1 VLVRGA
7 FRRSGDTVRLDLDLV
22 AADGRRAPKAPTIA
36 VSATELVQLQREA
49 STAIVAALNV
59 GVSPSERELLDHLP
73 SSNALAYRF
82 YLQGR
87 GREVHDAFRYGIPA
101 STESWQDAHSLH
113 ARARELDPNFAL
125 ARARVAYTAIS
136 LVEYGGDG
144 TGARR
149 DQARLEAEA
158 ALRLHPGLP
167 EAHEALAHYWAFDG
181 EYARAAEEME
191 SAIAGLPN
199 SGELHRVLAIFFRF
213 LGRWDE
219 ATRAIE
225 AALRYDPRNRQTHL
239 VAATTFGQMRRYT
252 DAIRHWDRM
261 ISLDGSD
268 PLPHLIRGYVYQR
281 LEGNVDSLEAAVAR
295 LPVGHDATGM
305 TTWAHVTV
313 LRDRRRY
320 VDALAL
326 LDGASHSISRDGLV
340 SRPVTLMRASILDDL
355 GQHTLARSNYE
366 SARTLLEDSVAAH
379 PRNAGMR
386 VALGLA
392 YAGLGRKAD
401 AIREARTAAELRSP
415 SLGHPEATAALGGA
429 VEIYTRLG
437 ETDSAL
443 QLLEVLLALPAGRE
457 ASVPL
462 LRNDPIYDPL
472 RGDPR
477 FETMLQR
484 YTND

>member
-1 VLVRGA
+1 
-7 FRRSGDTVRLDLDLV
+7 
-22 AADGRRAPKAPTIA
+22 
-36 VSATELVQLQREA
+36 
-49 STAIVAALNV
+49 
-59 GVSPSERELLDHLP
+59 
-73 SSNALAYRF
+73 
-82 YLQGR
+82 
-87 GREVHDAFRYGIPA
+87 VHDAFRHGIPA
-101 STESWQDAHSLH
+101 STESWQGAHSLH
-113 ARARELDPNFAL
+113 ARARDLDPDFAL
-125 ARARVAYTAIS
+125 ARARVAYTAMA

-144 TGARR
+144 TWPRR

-167 EAHEALAHYWAFDG
+167 EAHEALAYYWARDR
-181 EYARAAEEME
+181 EYARAAEEIE
-191 SAIAGLPN
+191 SAIAGFPN
-199 SGELHRVLAIFFRF
+199 SGELHRVLALIFHYH
-213 LGRWDE
+213 GRWDE
-219 ATRAIE
+219 AVRAIE
-225 AALRYDPRNRQTHL
+225 AAIRYDPRHRGAHRQ
-239 VAATTFGQMRRYT
+239 AAQTFTQMRRYT
-252 DAIRHWDRM
+252 DAIRHLDRM

-268 PLPHLIRGYVYQR
+268 PLPHRIRGYVYQR
-281 LEGNVDSLEAAVAR
+281 LEGNVDSLEAALAR
-295 LPVGHDATGM
+295 LPTGHDARGIA
-305 TTWAHVTV
+305 TWYHFTV
-313 LRDRRRY
+313 LRNRRRY

-326 LDGASHSISRDGLV
+326 LDSANHPISRSGLV
-340 SRPVTLMRASILDDL
+340 FRPVTLMRASILDDL
-355 GQHTLARSNYE
+355 GQHTLARLNYE
-366 SARTLLEDSVAAH
+366 SARSLLEDSVAAH

-401 AIREARTAAELRSP
+401 AIREARSAAELRSP